1 MEADLDT
8 MHGDLAQETGLAMEH
23 LHFFDSL
30 HCSPIKVRKHDCRIK
45 PSSQN
50 QSWKLWIARQQ
61 ERI

>member
-50 QSWKLWIARQQ
+50 QS
-61 ERI
+61 